1 MRRRNKK
8 ADGTRKRVGEEAE
21 MKQGRGDE
29 TQSSGQ
35 CAVDG
40 SVYEHGQMAQG
51 QQGPGRVRNMG

>member
-1 MRRRNKK
+1 
-8 ADGTRKRVGEEAE
+8 

-29 TQSSGQ
+29 TQGSGQ